1 MRLRWIVYILLAA
14 TFYTAT
20 LACITF
26 MVLAWTHYRGEGVWH
41 WLIFG
46 GMNCAIGLAFMC
58 LAIEDGSRWIVDEFR
73 RMLEIERK
81 ANEQIKH
88 KQQFEQGRRKV
99 G

>member
-14 TFYTAT
+14 TFYTVT
-20 LACITF
+20 LACIAF

-81 ANEQIKH
+81 VNENEQNR
-88 KQQFEQGRRKV
+88 QGTQARQRRV